1 MRADTPGHCAKYG
14 SYTMMDLKANRVID
28 LQLVQSNEVGNS
40 QHMEK
45 EGLVRSIAALEEAGV
60 QIKNIVTDRHPQIQK
75 FLREEKPAIQHF
87 HDVWHVAKGQELHGV
102 GTLEEEHCQPLA
114 LVMLHWSCSTSKSGE
129 ETVAKWMSVANHVQ
143 DIHTHDDENFP
154 TCLHE
159 PLIGEDARQWLKPST
174 MSCEKLVMLLLG
186 NKLLKDVEKLSP
198 LYQTSSVEAFH
209 SLILRFAPKNVT
221 FSFLGMLCRLLLTA
235 MHYNENADRPQA
247 TTSSGELRYLL
258 WFPKYKQGDF
268 SVRPLKATPT
278 YGYIET
284 LQELL
289 FERVVENPEPY
300 QELR

>member
-1 MRADTPGHCAKYG
+1 MAK
-14 SYTMMDLKANRVID
+14 DKNC
-28 LQLVQSNEVGNS
+28 
-40 QHMEK
+40 MELAPWRK
-45 EGLVRSIAALEEAGV
+45 SIV
-60 QIKNIVTDRHPQIQK
+60 NH
-75 FLREEKPAIQHF
+75 
-87 HDVWHVAKGQELHGV
+87 
-102 GTLEEEHCQPLA
+102 
-114 LVMLHWSCSTSKSGE
+114 LHWSCSTSKSGE
-129 ETVAKWMSVANHVQ
+129 ETVAKWKSVANHVQ

-198 LYQTSSVEAFH
+198 LYQTSSIEAFH

-221 FSFLGMLCRLLLTA
+221 FTFLGMLCRLLLTA

-300 QELR
+300 QELLQQVYVPPPLCSQYDRPDKSKAVARHTSRFAVMDDDEDD